1 MFFSGLG
8 LGFNRVKNTIIIIF
22 YCNIFIQKKTWEL
35 ATIPLWHIQL
45 VESRNQKLK
54 NSNRVAAV

>member
-22 YCNIFIQKKTWEL
+22 YCNIFIQKKNMGACNNSSVAHTVGRE
-35 ATIPLWHIQL
+35 Q
-45 VESRNQKLK
+45 ESEAKK
-54 NSNRVAAV
+54 F